1 MAVMYDSA
9 ITDAYSDELLKLIRD
24 EGKVQLVDGKTIDL
38 VMLPRPRERYEEM
51 ASIIE
56 LIEAEMVKE
65 GIRDIEEGRVVPANE
80 AMGRLRNKYNL

>member
-9 ITDAYSDELLKLIRD
+9 ITDVYRDELLKLIRD

-38 VMLPRPRERYEEM
+38 VMLPRERYEER

-65 GIRDIEEGRVVPANE
+65 GIRDIEEGRVVPATE
-80 AMGRLRNKYNL
+80 AMDRLRNKYNL

>member
-1 MAVMYDSA
+1 MTVMYDSA
-9 ITDAYSDELLKLIRD
+9 ITDVYRDELLKLIRD

-38 VMLPRPRERYEEM
+38 VMLPRERYEEM

>member
-9 ITDAYSDELLKLIRD
+9 ITDVYRDELLKLIRD

-38 VMLPRPRERYEEM
+38 VMLPRERYEEM

-56 LIEAEMVKE
+56 IIEAEMVKE
-65 GIRDIEEGRVVPANE
+65 GIRDIEECRVVPAAE
-80 AMGRLRNKYNL
+80 AMDRLRNKYNL

>member
-24 EGKVQLVDGKTIDL
+24 EGIVQLVDGKTIDL
-38 VMLPRPRERYEEM
+38 VMLPRERYEEM

>member
-1 MAVMYDSA
+1 M
-9 ITDAYSDELLKLIRD
+9 
-24 EGKVQLVDGKTIDL
+24 DGKTIDL
-38 VMLPRPRERYEEM
+38 VMLPRERYEEM

>member
-9 ITDAYSDELLKLIRD
+9 ITDVYRDELLKLIRD

-38 VMLPRPRERYEEM
+38 VMLPRERYEEM

-65 GIRDIEEGRVVPANE
+65 GIRDIEEGRVVPATE
-80 AMGRLRNKYNL
+80 AMDRLRNKYNL

>member
-9 ITDAYSDELLKLIRD
+9 ITDVYRDELLKLIRD

-38 VMLPRPRERYEEM
+38 VMLPRERYEEM

-65 GIRDIEEGRVVPANE
+65 GIRDIEEGRVVPAAE
-80 AMGRLRNKYNL
+80 AMDRLRNKYNL

>member
-9 ITDAYSDELLKLIRD
+9 ITDVYRDELLKLIRD

-38 VMLPRPRERYEEM
+38 VMLPRERYEEM

-65 GIRDIEEGRVVPANE
+65 GIRDIEEGRVVPATE
-80 AMGRLRNKYNL
+80 AMDRLRNKYDF

>member
-1 MAVMYDSA
+1 MYDSA
-9 ITDAYSDELLKLIRD
+9 ITDVYRDELLKLIRD

-38 VMLPRPRERYEEM
+38 VMLPRERYEEM

-65 GIRDIEEGRVVPANE
+65 GIRDIEEGRVVPATE
-80 AMGRLRNKYNL
+80 AMDRLRNKYNL

>member
-1 MAVMYDSA
+1 MTVMYDSA
-9 ITDAYSDELLKLIRD
+9 ITDVYRDELRKLIRD

-38 VMLPRPRERYEEM
+38 VMLPRERYEEM

-56 LIEAEMVKE
+56 LIEAEMIKE

>member
-1 MAVMYDSA
+1 MTVMYDSA
-9 ITDAYSDELLKLIRD
+9 ITDVYRDELLKLIRD

-38 VMLPRPRERYEEM
+38 VMLPRERYEEM

-56 LIEAEMVKE
+56 LIEAEMIKE

>member
-9 ITDAYSDELLKLIRD
+9 ITDVYRDELLKLIRD
-24 EGKVQLVDGKTIDL
+24 EGIVQLVDGKTIDL
-38 VMLPRPRERYEEM
+38 VMLPRERYEEM

>member
-1 MAVMYDSA
+1 MTVMYDSA
-9 ITDAYSDELLKLIRD
+9 ITDVYRDELLKLIRD

-38 VMLPRPRERYEEM
+38 VMLPRERYEEM

-56 LIEAEMVKE
+56 LIEAEMIKE

-80 AMGRLRNKYNL
+80 AMDRLRNKYGF

>member
-1 MAVMYDSA
+1 MTVMYDSA
-9 ITDAYSDELLKLIRD
+9 ITDVYRDELLKLIRD

-38 VMLPRPRERYEEM
+38 VMLPRERYEEM

-56 LIEAEMVKE
+56 LIEAEMIKE

-80 AMGRLRNKYNL
+80 AMDRLRNKYNL

>member
-1 MAVMYDSA
+1 MTVMYDSA
-9 ITDAYSDELLKLIRD
+9 ITDVYRDELLKLIRD

-38 VMLPRPRERYEEM
+38 VMLPRERYEEM

-65 GIRDIEEGRVVPANE
+65 GIRNIEEGRVVPANE
-80 AMGRLRNKYNL
+80 AMDRLRNKYNL

>member
-38 VMLPRPRERYEEM
+38 VMLPRERYEEM

>member
-9 ITDAYSDELLKLIRD
+9 ITDLYRDELLKLIRD

-38 VMLPRPRERYEEM
+38 VMLPRERYEEM

>member
-1 MAVMYDSA
+1 MTVMYDSA
-9 ITDAYSDELLKLIRD
+9 ITDVYRDELLKLIRD

-38 VMLPRPRERYEEM
+38 VMLPRERYEEM

-65 GIRDIEEGRVVPANE
+65 GIRDIEEGRVVPATE
-80 AMGRLRNKYNL
+80 AMDRLRNKYDF

>member
-9 ITDAYSDELLKLIRD
+9 ITDVYRDELLKLIRD

-38 VMLPRPRERYEEM
+38 VMLPRERYEEM

-56 LIEAEMVKE
+56 IIEAEMVKE
-65 GIRDIEEGRVVPANE
+65 GIRDIEEGRVVPADE
-80 AMGRLRNKYNL
+80 AMDRLRDKYGL

>member
-9 ITDAYSDELLKLIRD
+9 ITDVYRDELLKLIRD

-38 VMLPRPRERYEEM
+38 VMLPRERYEEM

-65 GIRDIEEGRVVPANE
+65 GIRNIEEGRVVPANE
-80 AMGRLRNKYNL
+80 AMDRLRNKYNL

>member
-38 VMLPRPRERYEEM
+38 VMLPRERYEEM

-65 GIRDIEEGRVVPANE
+65 GIRDIEEGRVVPATE
-80 AMGRLRNKYNL
+80 AMDRLRDKYGL

>member
-38 VMLPRPRERYEEM
+38 VMLPRERYEEM

-65 GIRDIEEGRVVPANE
+65 GIRDIEEGRVVPATE
-80 AMGRLRNKYNL
+80 AMDRLRNKYNL

>member
-9 ITDAYSDELLKLIRD
+9 ITDVYRDELLKLIRD

-38 VMLPRPRERYEEM
+38 VMLPRERYEQM

-80 AMGRLRNKYNL
+80 AMDRLRNKYNL

>member
-38 VMLPRPRERYEEM
+38 VMLPRERYEEM

-65 GIRDIEEGRVVPANE
+65 GIRDIEEGRVVPADE
-80 AMGRLRNKYNL
+80 AMERLRNKYNL